1 MSDNL
6 ESGEIMQ
13 LNKKDWNSKEAK
25 DIAAVVAVVIFV
37 VAAALVAA
45 AAALVAAAIIIV
57 TRSPE
62 IEVIAA
68 SAIIANIILLI
79 FAIFNFDPMRFPGA
93 YLHYKRRIKS

>member
-37 VAAALVAA
+37 VAAAFSVFAVAFA
-45 AAALVAAAIIIV
+45 IGIVAVTAGVALAAALALD
-57 TRSPE
+57 SE
-62 IEVIAA
+62 
-68 SAIIANIILLI
+68 L
-79 FAIFNFDPMRFPGA
+79 MRFPGA

>member
-37 VAAALVAA
+37 VAAAFSVFAVAFA
-45 AAALVAAAIIIV
+45 IGIVAVTGVALAAALALD
-57 TRSPE
+57 SE
-62 IEVIAA
+62 
-68 SAIIANIILLI
+68 L
-79 FAIFNFDPMRFPGA
+79 MRFPRD

>member
-37 VAAALVAA
+37 VAAAFSVFAVAFA
-45 AAALVAAAIIIV
+45 IGIVAVTAGVALALDAIAAAIA
-57 TRSPE
+57 
-62 IEVIAA
+62 AA
-68 SAIIANIILLI
+68 SALVLL
-79 FAIFNFDPMRFPGA
+79 FGVWMLGGG
-93 YLHYKRRIKS
+93 KR

>member
-37 VAAALVAA
+37 VAAAFSVFAVAFA
-45 AAALVAAAIIIV
+45 IGIVAVTAGVALAAALALD
-57 TRSPE
+57 SE
-62 IEVIAA
+62 
-68 SAIIANIILLI
+68 L
-79 FAIFNFDPMRFPGA
+79 MRFPRD